1 MAQDDRK
8 NKDEKEQEKE
18 QFTGTPEQQFPDLE
32 AEDKQ
37 DRQKEQYE
45 DTAET
50 GKKDS
55 ASNE

>member
-8 NKDEKEQEKE
+8 NKDEKENETY
-18 QFTGTPEQQFPDLE
+18 TGTPEQQFPDLE

-37 DRQKEQYE
+37 DRQKEQYK

-50 GKKDS
+50 DKKDS
-55 ASNE
+55 ASHE

>member
-8 NKDEKEQEKE
+8 NKDEKE

-37 DRQKEQYE
+37 DRQKEQYQ